1 MKYSNSS
8 SGYGKRSL
16 LSWIGIYIIVA
27 VVVYGAIYL
36 IYKKVHTANSGSGS
50 TQSTSLY

>member
-8 SGYGKRSL
+8 SSYGKRSL

-27 VVVYGAIYL
+27 VVVYGVIYL
-36 IYKKVHTANSGSGS
+36 VYKKINASNSDSGTTES
-50 TQSTSLY
+50 NSIY